1 MAEIRTSETK
11 SRNPF
16 QIFGQPKMAGL
27 LLLGFSSGLPLY
39 LTKTTLQAWMTTA
52 GVSLTAIGVFSLLN
66 APYSLKFV
74 WSPLLDRFVPPFLGR
89 RRGWIL
95 ITQIL
100 LLISIALMSLH
111 DPKAG
116 LKALGINALVIAFLS
131 ASQDIGIDAYRTDIL
146 TQRELG
152 PGTSVYV
159 LGYRIALILTGW
171 LALVLADRLSWPTTY
186 VVMSTLMIIGVVTT
200 LRVREPVLRDA
211 KPKTMTEAVVLPFRE
226 FFQRSGLG
234 SGILVLLFIVLY
246 KLPDSLTD
254 NMKTSFLLKT
264 GFSQSEIGAVLGFAG
279 IVATIAGG
287 LLAGWVIARIG
298 VNKSLWAF
306 AVFQAAS
313 NISYYVLAL
322 AGKSHGLMVTAV
334 VTENL
339 GVGIVSAGLLAFMM
353 SVCNKRFS
361 ATQFALLS
369 SLMAASRDIIVAPAG
384 KIADS
389 LGWPGFFLTTIASA
403 APALLLLPIVAP
415 WNRELPRAA
424 WISDDD
430 ADHEAS
436 IEAAAVDQSDG
447 VGPAAAGAENR
458 RR

>member
-1 MAEIRTSETK
+1 MTPPKKRSALQLFTH
-11 SRNPF
+11 
-16 QIFGQPKMAGL
+16 PKMGIL
-27 LLLGFSSGLPLY
+27 LFLGFSSGLPLY

-74 WSPLLDRFVPPFLGR
+74 WAPVLDRYVPPFLGR
-89 RRGWIL
+89 RRGWML

-100 LLISIALMSLH
+100 LLIAIALMSMH

-116 LKALGINALVIAFLS
+116 LMALGINALVIAFLS
-131 ASQDIGIDAYRTDIL
+131 ASQDITIDAYRTDIL
-146 TQRELG
+146 TKDELG

-186 VVMSTLMIIGVVTT
+186 VVMSTLMLVGMFTT
-200 LRVREPVLRDA
+200 FRAPEPVLKEARPA
-211 KPKTMTEAVVLPFRE
+211 TLTEAVVLPFRE
-226 FFQRSGLG
+226 FFQRAGLTT
-234 SGILVLLFIVLY
+234 GIVVLLFIVLY

-287 LLAGWVIARIG
+287 LLAGAVIARLG
-298 VNKSLWAF
+298 VNKSLWVF
-306 AVFQAAS
+306 AIFQALS
-313 NISYYVLAL
+313 NLSYYALAL
-322 AGKSHGLMVTAV
+322 AGMSYGLMVTAV
-334 VTENL
+334 VTENFGL
-339 GVGIVSAGLLAFMM
+339 GMVSAGLLAFMM

-369 SLMAASRDIIVAPAG
+369 SLMAASRDILVAPAG
-384 KIADS
+384 KIAEV
-389 LGWPGFFLTTIASA
+389 LGWPGFFLMTVASA
-403 APALLLLPIVAP
+403 APALILLPIVAP
-415 WNRELPRAA
+415 WGRDLPRAA
-424 WISDDD
+424 AAREEDSAADDD
-430 ADHEAS
+430 PDTITS
-436 IEAAAVDQSDG
+436 IEASATDQSDG
-447 VGPAAAGAENR
+447 VGPAAPPRGR
-458 RR
+458 